1 MIEIEFLGYFAD
13 LTGYK
18 KVTIKMRKGKVKDLL
33 EFFPK
38 MLEVPRE
45 NIIVLVNG
53 IAAKLETDVK
63 EGDKVAVMPPI
74 GGG

>member
-1 MIEIEFLGYFAD
+1 MIEIEFLGYFTD
-13 LTGYK
+13 LAGCK
-18 KVTIKMRKGKVKDLL
+18 KATIKMRKGKVKDLL

-38 MLEVPRE
+38 ILGVPRE

-53 IAAKLETDVK
+53 VAAKLETSVK